1 MSKRPDLELPI
12 RERTKL
18 YRFFEMLPALMAYSI
33 FIVML
38 VLAFIDPLY
47 AAIYLLLFII
57 TMFVRAMFIAYYTIR
72 GYNRMEVAMK
82 VDWRKNMED
91 LNDPQKSFN
100 KLLKSD
106 AATLKKNEHHIDNL
120 KQVLDKSKDYPLP
133 KNIYNA
139 VIVAAYNEKREVIEP
154 TMQSLLDSD
163 YDVKNNMI
171 IVFAYEERGGEDI
184 EKLAHDFQKEYK
196 SKFKEFLVVKHPR
209 DLPDEVVGKGPNI
222 TYAGK
227 KLQKYLEKEDYSI
240 DNVIITT
247 LDCDNKPYPTF
258 FSYLTY
264 EYVMH
269 KERNNMSF
277 QPISL
282 YTGNIW
288 DAPAPMRVIATGN
301 SFWTIIV
308 SMREHMLRNFASHSQ
323 PMKSLIDMDFWSVRS
338 IVEDGHQY
346 WRSFFHFKGNYSVVP
361 IHVPIYQDAVM
372 AETLKKTFITQFKQ
386 LRRWSYGASDVPYV
400 AVRLFSRKRE
410 IGIWDLGWRFAT
422 LLDSHVSL
430 GVMALM
436 IAFGAWVP
444 LLINP
449 EASTSIAA
457 HNLPMIVSRIQTFA
471 LVGILIGI
479 VLSFR
484 ILPPRPARY
493 GAWKTVKMVL
503 QWTLIPLV
511 AILYNSL
518 AALNAQ
524 MHLLLGKYLDK
535 FDVTEKSNVTLNAKN
550 KN

>member
-196 SKFKEFLVVKHPR
+196 GKFKEFLVVKHPR

-227 KLQKYLEKEDYSI
+227 KLQKYLEKEDYNI